1 MKVKKYNFNKKIL
14 SVLEEIKNETYKQG
28 KNFNIPI
35 YQDGKKIALLRP
47 LTKRNLIDNE
57 KNRKMIR
64 LLKEWREVNSKWFD
78 VFKVTEEGTKRWL
91 REQVINAED
100 RILFWV
106 QTLDGVLIGH
116 MGLYRFDFKNQSCE
130 IDNVIKGKQNIMPG
144 IMTLAQKALMNWSFS
159 KLELRALTLRVF
171 FDNERAIALY
181 HRCGFKKVRDI
192 PLKKVVKGD
201 TIRWVEISDKS
212 DEKPGRY
219 FSQYKLTKS
228 RNNRIN
234 NK

>member
-1 MKVKKYNFNKKIL
+1 MKVEKYNFNKKIL
-14 SVLEEIKNETYKQG
+14 SVLKEIKNETYEQG

-35 YQDGKKIALLRP
+35 YQDRKKIALLRP
-47 LTKRNLIDNE
+47 LTKRNLINNE
-57 KNRKMIR
+57 ENRKMIR
-64 LLKEWREVNSKWFD
+64 LLGEWREANSKWFD

-116 MGLYRFDFKNQSCE
+116 MGLYRFDFKNKSCE
-130 IDNVIKGKQNIMPG
+130 IDNVIKGKQNIIPG
-144 IMTLAQKALMNWSFS
+144 IMTFAQRALMNWSFS
-159 KLELRALTLRVF
+159 KLELENLTLRVF
-171 FDNERAIALY
+171 SDNERAIALY

-219 FSQYKLTKS
+219 FSQYRITKF
-228 RNNRIN
+228 RNNIIN